1 VRPGG
6 TVVAS
11 AGGSAPCP
19 AHPSPQGETRPR
31 EPALALEEVI
41 EEDPGF
47 ASRLAAMLED
57 LSQHPPSGG
66 LAVREA
72 GPSLEAMLSLRS
84 DGTPPGATLTR
95 TARDSPY

>member
-1 VRPGG
+1 
-6 TVVAS
+6 
-11 AGGSAPCP
+11 
-19 AHPSPQGETRPR
+19 
-31 EPALALEEVI
+31 VI

-57 LSQHPPSGG
+57 LSQHPPPGG

-72 GPSLEAMLSLRS
+72 GPSLEAMLSLRP

-95 TARDSPY
+95 TARDSP